1 MSLPDSLAPT
11 ASAILS
17 MTEQDYIVL
26 LVKLGG
32 LVVSFLAAAAAALGI
47 LYRAGLFL
55 WRLMLK
61 SLRADLSTTF
71 CTPAQLDEVMAK
83 VAERL
88 DDGDERMKRIEDD
101 ARETRDEVRRTRE
114 SVDQLNRRFVRILSL
129 LIAPGSAVATN
140 PSLRAAL
147 ESDSAL
153 PVLEVPHGGDSCAH

>member
-47 LYRAGLFL
+47 LYRAGLFV
-55 WRLMLK
+55 WGLMLK

-71 CTPAQLDEVMAK
+71 CTPAQLTQAMA
-83 VAERL
+83 VVTERL
-88 DDGDERMKRIEDD
+88 DDGDARMKRTEDD
-101 ARETRDEVRRTRE
+101 ARETREEVKLTRE
-114 SVDQLNRRFVRILSL
+114 GVEQLNRRFLRILSL
-129 LIAPGSAVATN
+129 LVTHGDSLSKN
-140 PSLRAAL
+140 PSLQAAMESDDSDFFPPSPGAAL
-147 ESDSAL
+147 RA
-153 PVLEVPHGGDSCAH
+153 G

>member
-1 MSLPDSLAPT
+1 MSFPDSLAPT

-47 LYRAGLFL
+47 LYSAGLFL

-71 CTPAQLDEVMAK
+71 CTPAQLTQAMA
-83 VAERL
+83 VVTDRL
-88 DDGDERMKRIEDD
+88 DDGDARMKRIEDD
-101 ARETRDEVRRTRE
+101 ARETRDDVKRTRE
-114 SVDQLNRRFVRILSL
+114 SVEQLNRRFLRILSL
-129 LIAPGSAVATN
+129 LIAHGSAVAAN
-140 PSLRAAL
+140 PSLLAAM
-147 ESDSAL
+147 ESDDTPIFKL
-153 PVLEVPHGGDSCAH
+153 PHGDSSCAA

>member
-47 LYRAGLFL
+47 LYRAGLFV
-55 WRLMLK
+55 WGLMLK

-71 CTPAQLDEVMAK
+71 CTPAQLTQAMA
-83 VAERL
+83 VVTDRL
-88 DDGDERMKRIEDD
+88 DDGDARMKRTEDD
-101 ARETRDEVRRTRE
+101 ARETREEVKLTRE
-114 SVDQLNRRFVRILSL
+114 GVEQLNRRFLRILSL
-129 LIAPGSAVATN
+129 LVTHGDSLSKN
-140 PSLRAAL
+140 PSLQAAMESDDSDFFPPSPGAAL
-147 ESDSAL
+147 RA
-153 PVLEVPHGGDSCAH
+153 G

>member
-47 LYRAGLFL
+47 LYRAGLFV
-55 WRLMLK
+55 WGLMLK

-71 CTPAQLDEVMAK
+71 CTPAQLTHAMSV
-83 VAERL
+83 VTERL
-88 DDGDERMKRIEDD
+88 DDGDARMKRIEDD
-101 ARETRDEVRRTRE
+101 ARETRDDVKLTRE
-114 SVDQLNRRFVRILSL
+114 SVEQLNRRFLRILSL
-129 LIAPGSAVATN
+129 LVTHGDSLSKN
-140 PSLRAAL
+140 PSLQAAM
-147 ESDSAL
+147 ESD
-153 PVLEVPHGGDSCAH
+153 DSDFFPPSPGAVSRAG